1 MLAQASL
8 SMNERSSF
16 GIVRR
21 MDTIGKRIKHLR
33 HAVFGQTQ
41 EEFAAAL
48 KPHVD
53 GGITRGA
60 IGNWERDQGI
70 KTENLTMIAR
80 VTGAPLDW
88 LANGRGKAPQTP
100 ADLSRRA
107 SIFAT
112 FDPDDAE
119 PDVPF
124 EAEAPDNIDPD
135 GVPVIPPG
143 GIVEVNVRGGTGP
156 GGELQH
162 VYRRDGDEFRAVDA
176 IKPDPWV
183 FPGWFMQDV
192 LRARP
197 EHILALETQGDSMEP
212 TIDPGAVVFIDTRH
226 TIPSPDGVYAIR
238 DRWGL
243 IQVKRLETFGEARS
257 HLRVVS
263 DKDGRAVS
271 MPMDEVAIVGKV
283 IASWRRL

>member
-1 MLAQASL
+1 
-8 SMNERSSF
+8 
-16 GIVRR
+16 
-21 MDTIGKRIKHLR
+21 MDTIGKRIRHLR
-33 HAVFGQTQ
+33 QAVFGQTQ
-41 EEFAAAL
+41 EEFASSL
-48 KPHVD
+48 KPHVE

-70 KTENLTMIAR
+70 KTENLTMISR

-88 LANGRGKAPQTP
+88 LANGRGKAPRAL

-107 SIFAT
+107 PLFDT
-112 FDPDDAE
+112 FDPDAAE

-124 EAEAPDNIDPD
+124 EAEAPENIDPD
-135 GVPVIPPG
+135 GVPVIPRG
-143 GIVEVNVRGGTGP
+143 GIVEVDVRGGTGP
-156 GGELQH
+156 GGELQPA
-162 VYRRDGDEFRAVDA
+162 YRRDGDEVYATDAV
-176 IKPDPWV
+176 KPDPWV

-226 TIPSPDGVYAIR
+226 TLPSPDGVYAIR

-243 IQVKRLETFGEARS
+243 IQVKRLETFGEERS
-257 HLRVVS
+257 RIRVVS
-263 DKDGRAVS
+263 DKDGRAIS
-271 MPMDEVAIVGKV
+271 MPISEVSVVGKV
-283 IASWRRL
+283 IASWRKL